1 MRLPPKRSK
10 RPPVKAEIL
19 CEFARLITGD
29 EPVIV
34 ECEGYELE
42 VYGIEY
48 DEFEEVLR
56 LKAHPASD
64 DDENGPP
71 WLENDDEDD
80 DGPPGSIHDSQRNV
94 CPIER
99 PIESLSLDVDEPAPK
114 EA

>member
-1 MRLPPKRSK
+1 M
-10 RPPVKAEIL
+10 KAEIL
-19 CEFARLITGD
+19 TEFARLLTGD
-29 EPVIV
+29 EPVVV

-56 LKAHPASD
+56 LKAHPADD
-64 DDENGPP
+64 DDENAP
-71 WLENDDEDD
+71 WLENDDDEE
-80 DGPPGSIHDSQRNV
+80 GPPGSIHDNV

-99 PIESLSLDVDEPAPK
+99 PFESLSLDVSEPVPK

>member
-1 MRLPPKRSK
+1 M
-10 RPPVKAEIL
+10 KAEIL
-19 CEFARLITGD
+19 TEFARLLTGD
-29 EPVIV
+29 EPVVV

-56 LKAHPASD
+56 LKAHPSAD
-64 DDENGPP
+64 DDETPP
-71 WLENDDEDD
+71 WLENNDEEE
-80 DGPPGSIHDSQRNV
+80 GPPGSVHDLPSNI

-99 PIESLSLDVDEPAPK
+99 PFESLSLDIDEPTPK